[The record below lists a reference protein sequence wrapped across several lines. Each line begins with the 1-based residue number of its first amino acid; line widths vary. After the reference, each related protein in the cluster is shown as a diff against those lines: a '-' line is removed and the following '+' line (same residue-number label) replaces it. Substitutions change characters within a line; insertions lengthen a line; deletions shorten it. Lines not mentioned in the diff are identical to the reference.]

1 MTMQIESIA
10 AKNFKSLVD
19 FKLGLVKFNCL
30 IGLNGAGKS
39 TVLQF
44 IDFVGQQV
52 RGKID
57 GWLAEREWEAKDITS
72 KLTSHPT
79 VDFAVS
85 LVADTGER
93 GVTWEARFDPTKLH
107 CTFERI
113 VTPGGT
119 LHVENGHVRM
129 IDLTG
134 GNPGLDAGIAFSY
147 QGSILSQLDDERLP
161 HSLLGFKN
169 YFKTV
174 KSFDVLTPQLLRKR
188 TREVGGGLGLGGQ
201 RLASLVDE
209 ISIVEQRE
217 LVLALQTVYPQ
228 LVDFYAQKFPGGWKQ
243 IEISEAPQGQE
254 SGPRITTEA
263 QHINDGMLRL
273 IAILAELTRYDRFVL
288 FDEIENGINPE
299 AVEFVID
306 KLVNARQQVLVTTHS
321 PMILNYLEDKVARE
335 GVVYLYKTRDGQT
348 RPTRFFD
355 VPSVAEKLTVMG
367 PGEAFADTNLTALCD
382 EIEAVT
388 EGQ

>member
-1 MTMQIESIA
+1 MQFLT

-19 FKLGLVKFNCL
+19 FRLDLEKFNCL

-79 VDFAVS
+79 VDFGVS
-85 LVADTGER
+85 LVADTGEKD
-93 GVTWEARFDPTKLH
+93 VTWEARFDPSKLH

-113 VTPGGT
+113 ATPGGT
-119 LHVENGHVRM
+119 LDVENGYVHM
-129 IDLTG
+129 IDPTG
-134 GNPGLDAGIAFSY
+134 NSPGLDAGIAFSY

-161 HSLLGFKN
+161 ESLLGFKK
-169 YFKTV
+169 YFTTV

-209 ISIVEQRE
+209 ISLTEQRE

-228 LVDFYAQKFPGGWKQ
+228 LVNFYAQKFPGGWKQ
-243 IEISEAPQGQE
+243 IEIEEAPQGQE
-254 SGPRITTEA
+254 SFPRITTGA

-273 IAILAELTRYDRFVL
+273 IAIVAELASYEQRFVL

-299 AVEFVID
+299 VVEFVID
-306 KLVNARQQVLVTTHS
+306 KLVNARQQVMVTTHS
-321 PMILNYLEDKVARE
+321 PMILNYLDDQVARD
-335 GVVYLYKTRDGQT
+335 GVVYLYKARDGRT
-348 RPTRFFD
+348 RAIRFFD
-355 VPSVAEKLTVMG
+355 VPSIAEKLTVMG
-367 PGEAFADTNLTALCD
+367 PGEAFADTDLTALRD

>member
-1 MTMQIESIA
+1 MQIESITA
-10 AKNFKSLVD
+10 RNFKSLVD
-19 FKLGLVKFNCL
+19 FKLDLAKFNCL

-72 KLTSHPT
+72 KLTSRPT

-85 LVADTGER
+85 LVADTGDK
-93 GVTWEARFDPTKLH
+93 GVTWEGRFDPSKLH

-113 VTPGGT
+113 VTPSGT

-129 IDLTG
+129 IDLTEG
-134 GNPGLDAGIAFSY
+134 SPGLDAAVAFSY

-161 HSLLGFKN
+161 HSLLGFKK

-188 TREVGGGLGLGGQ
+188 TQEVGGGLGLGGQ

-209 ISIVEQRE
+209 ISLTEQRE

-228 LVDFYAQKFPGGWKQ
+228 LVNFYAQKFPGGWKQ
-243 IEISEAPQGQE
+243 IEIEEAPQGQE
-254 SGPRITTEA
+254 SVPRITTGA

-273 IAILAELTRYDRFVL
+273 IAIVAELASYEQRFVL

-299 AVEFVID
+299 VVEFVID
-306 KLVNARQQVLVTTHS
+306 KLVTARQQVMVTTHS
-321 PMILNYLEDKVARE
+321 PMILNYLDDQVARE
-335 GVVYLYKTRDGQT
+335 GVVYLYKTREGQT
-348 RPTRFFD
+348 RAIRFFD
-355 VPSVAEKLTVMG
+355 IPSIAEKLTVMG
-367 PGEAFADTNLTALCD
+367 PGEAFADTDLTALRD

-388 EGQ
+388 EGR

>member
-1 MTMQIESIA
+1 MQIESIA
-10 AKNFKSLVD
+10 AKNYKSLVD

-39 TVLQF
+39 TVLQL

-52 RGKID
+52 RGNID
-57 GWLAEREWEAKDITS
+57 GWLTEREWAANDITS

-93 GVTWEARFDPTKLH
+93 GVTWEARFDPSRLH

-119 LHVENGHVRM
+119 LHVDNGHVQM

-134 GNPGLDAGIAFSY
+134 GGPGLDAGIAFSY

-209 ISIVEQRE
+209 ISITEQKE
-217 LVLALQTVYPQ
+217 LIDSLRKVYPQ
-228 LVDFYAQKFPGGWKQ
+228 LVHFYAQKFPGGWKQ
-243 IEISEAPQGQE
+243 IEISEAPQGHE

-273 IAILAELTRYDRFVL
+273 IAIVAELASYGQRFVL

-299 AVEFVID
+299 VVEFVID
-306 KLVNARQQVLVTTHS
+306 KLVKARQQVMVTTHS
-321 PMILNYLEDKVARE
+321 PMVLNYPDDKVARE

-348 RPTRFFD
+348 RAIRFFD
-355 VPSVAEKLTVMG
+355 IPSISEKLTVMG
-367 PGEAFADTNLTALCD
+367 PGEAFADTDLTALRD